1 MRVRMISGAKRVT
14 VLSSARSSHTVKRN
28 RNSVGATDKLKFVL
42 IKPAGQVERGELHTP
57 LGDIKRSSRRLRP
70 IERKLRKLIRNEQ
83 KALGR
88 YLVLHDKSRRRKKNG
103 WVRDLGSNLAKVIRR
118 RD

>member
-14 VLSSARSSHTVKRN
+14 VLSSAGSNRVVSRTGSST
-28 RNSVGATDKLKFVL
+28 GATDKLKFVL
-42 IKPAGQVERGELHTP
+42 IKPAGEIERGELHTP

-70 IERKLRKLIRNEQ
+70 IERKLRKLIRSEH

-103 WVRDLGSNLAKVIRR
+103 WIRDLRSNLVKVIKRR
-118 RD
+118 